1 MATGI
6 TKNAWDG
13 STHVISS
20 EYFPYDTSYELT
32 YKGKSS
38 EDEILKG
45 SVSEKYESI
54 YGKHTDNKLFYGDN
68 LDVLRFLLKSSN
80 LTNKLK
86 LIYIDPPYGTN
97 SIFQSRDQKD
107 SYRDDLIGSHFIE
120 FIRKRLVLL
129 RELLSNDGSIYVHLD
144 GNMIAPIKVIMDEIF
159 GSKNFRGFITRK
171 NVAIKISQ
179 EIHTETFLIIYY
191 FILKLIILYGIGLL

>member
-1 MATGI
+1 M
-6 TKNAWDG
+6 
-13 STHVISS
+13 
-20 EYFPYDTSYELT
+20 
-32 YKGKSS
+32 
-38 EDEILKG
+38 
-45 SVSEKYESI
+45 
-54 YGKHTDNKLFYGDN
+54 FYGDN